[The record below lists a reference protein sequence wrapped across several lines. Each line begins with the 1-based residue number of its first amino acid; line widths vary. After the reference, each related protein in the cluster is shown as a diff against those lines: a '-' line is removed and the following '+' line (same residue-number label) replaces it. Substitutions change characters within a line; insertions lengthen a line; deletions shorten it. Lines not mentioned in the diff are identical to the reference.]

1 MSSAREFHKKTLEVL
16 QYIMDTQM
24 DAMDAAAALVADTI
38 AADGLIR
45 PFGTGHS
52 HLIATEMYQRAGG
65 FGAVMPLLE
74 GNLMMHEGG
83 LKSGT
88 LERLPGY
95 AAALLSVR
103 PVEKRDLLIVISQS
117 GRNAAP
123 IEMTL
128 ECKKRGMKT
137 IAITSLAHSQSTD
150 SRHESGKRLFEIVDV
165 ALDNGCAVGDAALTI
180 DPPGITVASLSNI
193 AGMFIWHTVS
203 AIAVEKLAARG
214 IKPLV
219 FMSGNA
225 PGGDLNNVEI
235 FQKYRDRVL
244 F

>member
-1 MSSAREFHKKTLEVL
+1 MLDTYFAKVTETLDFIKT
-16 QYIMDTQM
+16 TQM
-24 DAMDAAAALVADTI
+24 DNILQAGALVADTI
-38 AADGLIR
+38 RNDGIIR

-65 FGAVMPLLE
+65 FGPVMPLLE

-83 LKSGT
+83 RKSGA

-95 AAALLSVR
+95 AAVLLGLHDVQS
-103 PVEKRDLLIVISQS
+103 RDLLVVVSQS

-123 IEMTL
+123 VEMAE

-137 IAITSLAHSQSTD
+137 VAITSLAHSKSVS
-150 SRHESGKRLFEIVDV
+150 SRTPGGKRLFEVADV
-165 ALDNGCAVGDAALTI
+165 VIDNGTPVGDA
-180 DPPGITVASLSNI
+180 TVHFEQTGASLAPLSTI
-193 AGMFIWHTVS
+193 AGCFIWHAMAVHAAELLS
-203 AIAVEKLAARG
+203 ADGV
-214 IKPLV
+214 KPPV

-225 PGGDLNNVEI
+225 PGGDLNNVELYM
-235 FQKYRDRVL
+235 KYKNRIL